1 MTDTQHTPGPWEY
14 VQSTEHHGPYV
25 VHKFG
30 PTVCD
35 CYTMTQPGE
44 LSVRNGGASKPVHFM
59 ADEADANARLI
70 AAAPDLLEA
79 CQTLATLLDTDD
91 WIATG
96 RLAVK
101 QAQAAIAKVR
111 GEEADQ

>member
-1 MTDTQHTPGPWEY
+1 MTDQHTPGPWRWVPEPDY
-14 VQSTEHHGPYV
+14 PWQYQDLMSASGEV
-25 VHKFG
+25 VLSG
-30 PTVCD
+30 EEAPD
-35 CYTMTQPGE
+35 PSGIE
-44 LSVRNGGASKPVHFM
+44 LSH
-59 ADEADANARLI
+59 ADARLI

-111 GEEADQ
+111 GTQ